1 MKFQAC
7 QRQAA
12 STPTGSPWKAEL
24 CPRLGTA
31 DHLGGFNTLACLRG
45 LVLSVRYDQLEGTVA
60 PRISGK
66 VFRFASLQ
74 ADKHNELKEE
84 EKKSEKIS

>member
-1 MKFQAC
+1 M
-7 QRQAA
+7 
-12 STPTGSPWKAEL
+12 
-24 CPRLGTA
+24 
-31 DHLGGFNTLACLRG
+31 
-45 LVLSVRYDQLEGTVA
+45 RYDQLEGTVA
-60 PRISGK
+60 PQISGK